1 MGKND
6 KFNILY
12 KWIEGKLYI
21 RIYDVYDII
30 YRAAKEMTNRVSGMS
45 ISIVRECISDLSD
58 KKEPDYLSYDEMM
71 AIKKE
76 DLRTELSGLIL
87 EAFQKKLKEIS
98 ADIFSRREEEIQ
110 RERVEAEINEAMRKE
125 AELVASE
132 TKRRNEVSKT
142 AEKFM
147 FNNKTVELYI
157 NYSKNCLQTKEKT
170 LTYSE
175 FLFRWAEEFVST
187 REKYL
192 KEGKL

>member
-12 KWIEGKLYI
+12 KWIEGELYI

-45 ISIVRECISDLSD
+45 INIVREHIGYLSD
-58 KKEPDYLSYDEMM
+58 KKEPNYLSYDEIM

-76 DLRTELSGLIL
+76 DLRTKLSGLIL
-87 EAFQKKLKEIS
+87 EASQKKLKEIS

-110 RERVEAEINEAMRKE
+110 RERVEAEINEAMRTE
-125 AELVASE
+125 AERVASE

-147 FNNKTVELYI
+147 FNDKTVELYI